1 MSAETPYSKGLQAY
15 IRRGE
20 AMNAAAAAERAAL
33 RAMKFDTLAVRGMY
47 GLDAARANQGSI
59 NEPVY
64 LSPAEVFEDSDHLE
78 AALAYLIPSWTYT
91 RYGNP
96 TTGYLEETL
105 ALLEGYG
112 LEGEVSACATASGNA
127 AVFMATHPF
136 LVEYPGSAGGA
147 SGGKPNIVSSAR
159 LYGGTFML
167 FSRRYGSEQGVEVR
181 WVRDPLDLDDWSAKI
196 DENTRFIYGEMP
208 SNPSLAVFDIAALAQ
223 IAHAHGVPLIIDAT
237 VATPALMR
245 PLLHGADIVVH
256 SVSKSMA
263 TSGFAIAG
271 AVIARQGIPSRVG
284 PDEMRQDF
292 AHYLKLLPFRDF
304 GPAISPFNAL
314 MVLNDLRTLRTRMDA
329 QSRAAL
335 QVARY
340 LEGHPQVEAVWYPG
354 LEASPGHAVAKR
366 YLWLADGE
374 LDYGEPVN
382 RYGTLIGFTVRGGL
396 AAARRVFDRF
406 KLVWRATDLGR
417 IKSIATIPS
426 ISTHQ
431 QQGKSGRSLAELP
444 DNLIRLSVG
453 GEHPADI
460 IEDLEQ
466 ALTFER

>member
-1 MSAETPYSKGLQAY
+1 MSAESSYSEGVKKY

-20 AMNAAAAAERAAL
+20 TMEAAAAAERAMM
-33 RAMKFDTLAVRGMY
+33 RRMKFDTIAVRGLY
-47 GLDAARANQGSI
+47 GLEAAKANQGSI

-78 AALAYLIPSWTYT
+78 SALAYLIPSWTYT

-105 ALLEGYG
+105 ALLESYG
-112 LEGEVSACATASGNA
+112 FEGKASACATGSGNA

-136 LVEYPGSAGGA
+136 LVEYPGSLNNSA
-147 SGGKPNIVSSAR
+147 GKPNIVSSAK

-167 FSRRYGSEQGVEVR
+167 FSKRYSSERGVEVR
-181 WVRDPLDLDDWSAKI
+181 WVCDPLDLDDWSSKI
-196 DENTRFIYGEMP
+196 DENTRFVYGEMP
-208 SNPSLAVFDIAALAQ
+208 SNPSLAVFDIAALAEV
-223 IAHAHGVPLIIDAT
+223 AHTHGIPLIIDAT

-271 AVIARQGIPSRVG
+271 AVIARGGIPSRVG

-304 GPAISPFNAL
+304 GPAISPFNAI

-329 QSRAAL
+329 QSRATL

-366 YLWLADGE
+366 YLWLADGQLE
-374 LDYGEPVN
+374 TGEPVN

-406 KLVWRATDLGR
+406 QLIWRATDLGR

-431 QQGKSGRSLAELP
+431 QQGKAGRSLADLP
-444 DNLIRLSVG
+444 DNLIRLSIG
-453 GEHPADI
+453 GEHPVDI
-460 IEDLEQ
+460 MADLEQ
-466 ALTFER
+466 ALALEG